1 MAAGT
6 HNITLE
12 KGVDYAATFNHK
24 DSDNEAI
31 NITGYTFKSQVRRKA
46 STGVAATFTSAI
58 TNATGGQVKLS
69 MAGSVTRTLPVG
81 KLQYDLVSQDG
92 AGAIK
97 RYITGTITVKDTVTD
112 TSSF

>member
-6 HNITLE
+6 HNITIE
-12 KGVDYAATFNHK
+12 KGIDFELTFNLK
-24 DSDNEAI
+24 DSSDAAI
-31 NITGYTFKSQVRRKA
+31 NVTGYTFKAELRRKA

-58 TNATGGQVKLS
+58 TNASAGQVKIS
-69 MAGSVTRTLPVG
+69 MNATTTRGLPVG

-92 AGAIK
+92 SSNVK
-97 RYITGTITVKDTVTD
+97 RYVTGTATVKDTITD